1 MRSTMAVLLTLGFLV
16 GGCGTTVTFTRIG
29 YAAGA
34 PKSSPLDV
42 DIYLSDP
49 PQRRHRDVG
58 LLEAEQE
65 SDMSLDDTR
74 EMLRKLREAAAE
86 HGCDAMFVK
95 GVGSNTGATLG
106 LSDHPSSTKTI
117 TATCI
122 SYTD

>member
-1 MRSTMAVLLTLGFLV
+1 MAALITCGLLV

-29 YAAGA
+29 YTYSA
-34 PKSSPLDV
+34 PKQSPGDV
-42 DIYLSDP
+42 DVYLSEP

-58 LLEAEQE
+58 LLEAEQQ

-74 EMLRKLREAAAE
+74 AMLGKLREEAARY
-86 HGCDAMFVK
+86 GCDAIFVK
-95 GVGSNTGATLG
+95 GVGANTGATLG

-122 SYTD
+122 GYTD

>member
-1 MRSTMAVLLTLGFLV
+1 MAVLLTLGFLV

-58 LLEAEQE
+58 LLEA
-65 SDMSLDDTR
+65 
-74 EMLRKLREAAAE
+74 KLRARGAE